1 MPEESTTPDLEERV
15 QRFVD
20 AINAQD
26 FDAAVSIYAHDAILD
41 TSVGIHRGRAAIRS
55 FIEDWLGT
63 YEQHHWKADE
73 VRDVGNGVVFVVVC
87 QRARLPDTRESLEN
101 RFGAVL
107 IWVNGL
113 IEEQTNRPDIDE
125 ARAAAERLAEERG

>member
-1 MPEESTTPDLEERV
+1 MPEESTTPDLEEALR
-15 QRFVD
+15 RFVD

-41 TSVGIHRGRAAIRS
+41 TSVGIHRGRAAIRG

-63 YEQHHWKADE
+63 YEQHDWKADE

-87 QRARLPDTRESLEN
+87 QRARLPDTHKVRQVGHRGLLWHGAPSIP
-101 RFGAVL
+101 RF
-107 IWVNGL
+107 
-113 IEEQTNRPDIDE
+113 E
-125 ARAAAERLAEERG
+125 ARSGPDF